1 MTLDSLSIRLQ
12 LGAVTVAMALL
23 AGCGGHVAKHVQAVP
38 ANPTATT
45 KVRTPLVR
53 ILIRDYRQLGADVRA
68 MRAAA
73 APVNKETLKGT
84 PALMRTT
91 NRFIDDLDKSH
102 LSLKSKNR
110 MIDHA
115 AGAVA
120 TTCGQCFQQL
130 EAIRPIVQIAGH

>member
-1 MTLDSLSIRLQ
+1 VFKGVFSLSARPQ
-12 LGAVTVAMALL
+12 LVVAFLCVVLL
-23 AGCGGHVAKHVQAVP
+23 AGCGSSKHVAPPAVTRT
-38 ANPTATT
+38 TAA

-53 ILIRDYRQLGADVRA
+53 TLIRDYKTLGADVRA

-91 NRFIDDLDKSH
+91 NRFIDDLDRSH

>member
-1 MTLDSLSIRLQ
+1 MV
-12 LGAVTVAMALL
+12 GVVAVVLL
-23 AGCGGHVAKHVQAVP
+23 AGCGGSKHAAVTQASPTTTIAKA
-38 ANPTATT
+38 
-45 KVRTPLVR
+45 RTPLVR
-53 ILIRDYRQLGADVRA
+53 QLIRDYRKLGADVRA

-115 AGAVA
+115 AAAVA

>member
-1 MTLDSLSIRLQ
+1 M
-12 LGAVTVAMALL
+12 LL
-23 AGCGGHVAKHVQAVP
+23 AGCGGSKHPAVTPARTTVTAAKA
-38 ANPTATT
+38 
-45 KVRTPLVR
+45 RTPLVR
-53 ILIRDYRQLGADVRA
+53 QLIRDYRKLGADVRA

-115 AGAVA
+115 AAAVA

>member
-1 MTLDSLSIRLQ
+1 MV
-12 LGAVTVAMALL
+12 GVVAVVLL
-23 AGCGGHVAKHVQAVP
+23 AGCGGSKHAAVTQAPTTTTIAKA
-38 ANPTATT
+38 
-45 KVRTPLVR
+45 RTPLVR
-53 ILIRDYRQLGADVRA
+53 QLIRDYRKLGADVRA

-73 APVNKETLKGT
+73 APVNKDTLKGT

-115 AGAVA
+115 AAAVA